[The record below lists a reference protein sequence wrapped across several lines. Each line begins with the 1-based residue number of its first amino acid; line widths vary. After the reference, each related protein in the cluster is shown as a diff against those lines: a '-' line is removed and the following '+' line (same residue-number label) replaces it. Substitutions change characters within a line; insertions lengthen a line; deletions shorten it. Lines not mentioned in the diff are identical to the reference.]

1 MARVRLAR
9 LLGAFVALS
18 LAGAASAQDVESG
31 FEPARTEWGDP
42 DLRGTWPIQN
52 VNDARIPLERPAS
65 REGRPRL
72 TDEEFAER
80 LASAERSDAGYANEL
95 RNAGTVGL
103 ADWLRSSPMGRQS
116 SLIVRPDDGRLPPLT
131 PQAQALHAAGR
142 SSYKPGQTT
151 FDWVSDMDAFDRC
164 ITRGFPAMMLPK
176 PYNNGVRVFQSPG
189 FVVLQMEMF
198 GTRVVPLAQGERWP
212 APVRAWNGDSRG
224 HWEGDTLVIETTG
237 IVTGDSV
244 AGDTARR
251 SGSPLPNRD
260 FATLPMGPEAR
271 TVERLAMTGP
281 DTIAYEMTYSD
292 PTVFTAP
299 WTVAFEWTRDDSY
312 QLYEYACHEGN
323 EHVRGLIE
331 TSRSQRRGEPED
343 SAAE

>member
-1 MARVRLAR
+1 VRPWFAA
-9 LLGAFVALS
+9 LGALL
-18 LAGAASAQDVESG
+18 LAVSAAAN
-31 FEPARTEWGDP
+31 EPPRTAWGDP
-42 DLRGTWPIQN
+42 DLRGTWPIQH
-52 VNDARIPLERPAS
+52 VNDARIPLERPPAMGE
-65 REGRPRL
+65 RDRL

-80 LASAERSDAGYANEL
+80 LERAERSDADYDNEL

-103 ADWLRSSPMGRQS
+103 ADWLRVSPMGRQS
-116 SLIVRPDDGRLPPLT
+116 SLIVKPTDGRLPPLT
-131 PQAQALHAAGR
+131 PEARALHDAGR

-176 PYNNGVRVFQSPG
+176 PYNNGVRVFQAPG

-198 GTRVVPLAQGERWP
+198 GTRIVPLGQGERWP
-212 APVRAWNGDSRG
+212 AAVRAWNGDSRG
-224 HWEGDTLVIETTG
+224 RWEGDTLVIETKG

-244 AGDTARR
+244 AVDTARR

-271 TVERLAMTGP
+271 TVERLTMRGR
-281 DTIAYEMTYSD
+281 DVIAYEMTYSD
-292 PTVFTAP
+292 PAVFTEP

-312 QLYEYACHEGN
+312 VLYEYACHEGN

-331 TSRSQRRGEPED
+331 TSRLQRKEGRADNAVE
-343 SAAE
+343 

>member
-1 MARVRLAR
+1 MARVRLAC
-9 LLGAFVALS
+9 LLGAALL
-18 LAGAASAQDVESG
+18 LADEAPARDAEGG
-31 FEPARTEWGDP
+31 FTPARTTWGDP

-52 VNDARIPLERPAS
+52 VNDARIPLERPAGMGG
-65 REGRPRL
+65 RESL

-80 LASAERSDAGYANEL
+80 LSRAERSDAGYANEL

-103 ADWLRSSPMGRQS
+103 ADWLRLSPTGRQS
-116 SLIVRPDDGRLPPLT
+116 SLIVSPADGRLPPLT
-131 PQAQALHAAGR
+131 PEAKALHDAGR
-142 SSYKPGQTT
+142 SSYKEGQTT

-198 GTRVVPLAQGERWP
+198 GARVVPLGQGDRWP

-224 HWEGDTLVIETTG
+224 RWDGDTLVIETTN
-237 IVTGDSV
+237 IV
-244 AGDTARR
+244 AGDSAATDTSHR

-271 TVERLAMTGP
+271 TVERLTLTGP
-281 DTIAYEMTYSD
+281 DAIAYEMTYSD
-292 PTVFTAP
+292 PAVFAQP
-299 WTVAFEWTRDDSY
+299 WTVAFEWTREDSY
-312 QLYEYACHEGN
+312 VLYEYACHEGN

-331 TSRSQRRGEPED
+331 TSRLQRKGERAG
-343 SAAE
+343 SAAK